1 MKLIIQAPQSTKFS
15 VDEIRDIKKRVLY
28 AETLSLTFQQEKFM
42 IWQEALS
49 LATDEF
55 TNTDKLTLLFQL
67 QQLTLR

>member
-49 LATDEF
+49 LDTDEF
-55 TNTDKLTLLFQL
+55 TNTDKLTLLFQ
-67 QQLTLR
+67 

>member
-42 IWQEALS
+42 I
-49 LATDEF
+49 
-55 TNTDKLTLLFQL
+55 
-67 QQLTLR
+67 